1 MLKMRGI
8 RSDMFTSLLS
18 SSSSHDLHRSASGSV
33 DVSDMHG
40 TWRSGSSSADAA
52 SLTGSRTPR
61 KGTSE
66 SLDSTHSHH
75 ATPRRLGYGVGSS
88 AGSWN
93 SNSNQEISK
102 HRSSS
107 SNIDTVPGAA
117 RTLRDRENPG
127 LGESPLAALSIPSYS
142 PGKRFEASDTHSC
155 SSDMERQFEEDDI
168 VNSDPTMLEEDDG
181 VSRLLPAAT
190 GKTKR
195 EKTWE
200 YKRSPDMCASLAPLE
215 SMGMCRVDMDHV
227 TFDVTRNYA
236 GEASPPSTG
245 DEDGGSPSR
254 IESFDS
260 LSDLAGNSNTFSRN
274 GSSNWIGVA
283 TGGVTSIAHSTH
295 PPSFSS
301 SSFPHH
307 RSHPH
312 VQHTSHPHHPSP
324 THHCGSIDSG
334 YSNDNSIDISSLTE
348 SSHTGMNDSL
358 FTGPRF
364 SIGLSARHHCNPEH
378 SNIFMRP
385 SGHFSPDSTTPVA
398 REGQVELT
406 IQTDDASLR
415 DELEKTAMKRQESDA
430 SYVSSTAVRPPTAR
444 RRDTLDSSTTPVW
457 PGGEGGSEGGDE
469 DCENRD
475 TLTRRKRSGAFS
487 YHSSRTSVGDS
498 STLDTRE
505 SRGTTEREGRG
516 GEEVRRLAR
525 ERGRQVSG
533 RTEGGE
539 EDDVF
544 GHGSKFGESDA
555 TTEGARDDVMCVGD
569 DVPEV
574 RVSCSSP
581 PHLDSCWVPGC
592 SDEEELPFIC
602 SDTCPVS
609 VSITL

>member
-1 MLKMRGI
+1 
-8 RSDMFTSLLS
+8 
-18 SSSSHDLHRSASGSV
+18 
-33 DVSDMHG
+33 MHS
-40 TWRSGSSSADAA
+40 TWRSGSSSTDAA

-61 KGTSE
+61 KATSE

-75 ATPRRLGYGVGSS
+75 ATPRRPGYGVGSS

-107 SNIDTVPGAA
+107 SNIDAVPGVA
-117 RTLRDRENPG
+117 RTPRDCENPG

-155 SSDMERQFEEDDI
+155 TSDMERQFEEDDI
-168 VNSDPTMLEEDDG
+168 VNSDPAMLEDDG

-200 YKRSPDMCASLAPLE
+200 YKRSPEMCASLAPLE

-227 TFDVTRNYA
+227 MFDVTRNYA

-274 GSSNWIGVA
+274 GSSNSIGVA
-283 TGGVTSIAHSTH
+283 TGGIAHSTH

-348 SSHTGMNDSL
+348 SSHTGINDSL

-378 SNIFMRP
+378 SNIFMGP
-385 SGHFSPDSTTPVA
+385 SEHFSPDSKTPVA
-398 REGQVELT
+398 REGHVQLMM
-406 IQTDDASLR
+406 QMDDASLR

-430 SYVSSTAVRPPTAR
+430 SYVSSTAVRPPTTQR
-444 RRDTLDSSTTPVW
+444 SDTLDSSTTPVW
-457 PGGEGGSEGGDE
+457 PGGEGGSEEAEE
-469 DCENRD
+469 DWENRE

-487 YHSSRTSVGDS
+487 YHRHSSRTSVGDT
-498 STLDTRE
+498 STLDSRE
-505 SRGTTEREGRG
+505 SRSTTEREGRG

-533 RTEGGE
+533 RTEGAE

-544 GHGSKFGESDA
+544 GHGSKFGESDSM
-555 TTEGARDDVMCVGD
+555 TEGTRDDVMCVGD
-569 DVPEV
+569 DVMLAAEVPEV
-574 RVSCSSP
+574 MVSSP
-581 PHLDSCWVPGC
+581 PPLDSCWVASC

-602 SDTCPVS
+602 SDTYPVS
-609 VSITL
+609 APLTRIVI